1 MTLVQCP
8 ECARTISHMATA
20 CPGCGYPFDA
30 PDASG
35 VSELARE
42 PEGMLCVRCGETL
55 SAEQCDTPGLCM
67 ACCDECY

>member
-8 ECARTISHMATA
+8 ECARTISNMATA
-20 CPGCGYPFDA
+20 CPGCGCPVDEPSI

-35 VSELARE
+35 FALE
-42 PEGMLCVRCGETL
+42 PEATLCVRCGEPL
-55 SAEQCDTPGLCM
+55 SPQQCDTPGLCM